1 MFTRV
6 GIIGF
11 VDNPLVRETVN
22 KLTQYFEANQVEY
35 LVEEDTRSLS
45 KLPKNEHSCS
55 RAEMG
60 ESCSLII
67 VVGGDGSMLHAAR
80 DMVDYEVPLL
90 GVNRGRLG
98 FLTDIPPSDLE
109 ERIEEVM
116 AGNYVTSERFLLE
129 CELVRDGEVVDRG
142 IALNDVVLQPRDS
155 IRMIDL
161 NLQID
166 SQYVFTLRSDGL
178 IISTPTGSTAYALSG
193 GGPIVHPNLNAINIV
208 PINPHTLSN
217 RPIVINGDSEIEVEV
232 STDNRV
238 NAQVVCDGQNHLMSQ
253 WGDKVRIRK
262 KTTQIKLIH
271 PAAHSFYE
279 TCRSK
284 LRWAQD

>member
-1 MFTRV
+1 MFRRI

-11 VDNPLVRETVN
+11 IDNPLVKETVN
-22 KLTQYFEANQVEY
+22 RLTQYFEENKIEY

-45 KLPKNEHSCS
+45 QLPENKNSCS

-60 ESCSLII
+60 ESCSLVI

-80 DMVDYEVPLL
+80 DLVDYEVPLL

-109 ERIEEVM
+109 TQISEVI
-116 AGNYVTSERFLLE
+116 AGNYVSSERFLLE
-129 CELVRDGEVVDRG
+129 CELLRDGEIVDQG
-142 IALNDVVLQPRDS
+142 IALNDVILQPRDS
-155 IRMIDL
+155 IRMIELSLAVDGR
-161 NLQID
+161 
-166 SQYVFTLRSDGL
+166 YVYTLRSDGL
-178 IISTPTGSTAYALSG
+178 IVSTPTGSTAYALSA
-193 GGPIVHPNLNAINIV
+193 GGPIVHPDLNAINIV
-208 PINPHTLSN
+208 PNNPHTLTN
-217 RPIVINGDSEIEVEV
+217 RPIVISGDSELEIGIAKE
-232 STDNRV
+232 NRV
-238 NAQVVCDGQNHLMSQ
+238 KAQVVCDGQKHMFSN
-253 WGDKVRIRK
+253 WGDTVRIRK
-262 KTTQIKLIH
+262 KKTQIKLIH